1 MALTCLDIGD
11 SGPLWLC
18 PVQLVETFFLWF
30 AQADVR
36 HLSPLTALT
45 HLDLG
50 EADGFAVAKLAAS
63 LPLLESLSLDLMR
76 RMVLM
81 PPVGPLS

>member
-1 MALTCLDIGD
+1 MVVSCTTRGD
-11 SGPLWLC
+11 
-18 PVQLVETFFLWF
+18 FFLWF